1 MIILGLILPQEV
13 IIKDTNEK
21 YKYEKMGY
29 KIVYKYDEHKKKFII
44 PKDFGL
50 KVHVL
55 DLPKKSGKKVKVQCD
70 CCGEILTT
78 QYTTYN
84 KHKKEDGKYYCRTCS
99 VHEAMLNSHVNS
111 YSQQEIED
119 VKKLILKELYDYIN
133 KNNMV
138 PLRTEFDTC
147 KDLHTYERYKFYF
160 GEDTDIIDWVN
171 MCGAKITKEMRIKL
185 KVETK
190 ENVIES
196 IKEKQSKIDRPLMYD
211 DFRKN
216 NIYNGEVSIPL
227 IKKYFGTIN
236 NMKKELGIEL
246 CQNTYGYKHIF
257 EDNEIATSKF
267 EYEMSVQ
274 LRNKGL
280 KYEKDYFRNFKYKD
294 IDETYVGNMNCDY
307 MINFNNMTFY
317 IEIGGMMK
325 NYLKNYHE
333 DIPIP
338 LERAEKYRLDLKAK
352 EKILKKNNCQYL
364 IYVPSDNHY
373 QEEIEQIINN
383 IFN

>member
-1 MIILGLILPQEV
+1 
-13 IIKDTNEK
+13 
-21 YKYEKMGY
+21 MGY
-29 KIVYKYDEHKKKFII
+29 KIIYKYDEHKKKFII

-196 IKEKQSKIDRPLMYD
+196 IKEKQNKIDRPLMYD